1 MVRKNLKN
9 IIRKQRNKVRNNEL
23 KKIDR
28 KSRIREIFTNDTIK
42 RSIWLFNQNFGI
54 NLWTDGKSRKR

>member
-42 RSIWLFNQNFGI
+42 RSIWLFNQNIGI
-54 NLWTDGKSRKR
+54 NLWTDGKRRKR

>member
-23 KKIDR
+23 KKINR

-42 RSIWLFNQNFGI
+42 RSIWLFNQNIGI
-54 NLWTDGKSRKR
+54 KLWTDGKSRKR

>member
-42 RSIWLFNQNFGI
+42 RSIWLFNQNIGI